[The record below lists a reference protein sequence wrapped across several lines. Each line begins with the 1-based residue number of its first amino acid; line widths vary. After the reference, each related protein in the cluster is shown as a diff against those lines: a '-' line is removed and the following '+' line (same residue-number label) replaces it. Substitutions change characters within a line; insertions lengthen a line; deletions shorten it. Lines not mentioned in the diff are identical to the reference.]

1 LTDTNVETFRRVI
14 EAFNAEGLDGAMR
27 YFDEEIEVYDPD
39 LPGNGTIRGHE
50 EVRRTIGQMVDSF
63 DQMTVRDFEFV
74 PAGDR
79 VVGLIHTTGRGE
91 GRRGQME
98 VQIRDAHTMTFRDG
112 KVVYWRLY
120 LDRAE
125 ALADA
130 GLNGPPRQDGA
141 AP

>member
-1 LTDTNVETFRRVI
+1 MSDTNVETFRRVI

-39 LPGNGTIRGHE
+39 LPGNGTIRGHD
-50 EVRRTIGQMVDSF
+50 EVRRTIGGMIDAF
-63 DQMTVRDFEFV
+63 DQMKVRDFEFV

-79 VVGLIHTTGRGE
+79 VVGLIHTAGRGE
-91 GRRGQME
+91 GRRGEME

-130 GLNGPPRQDGA
+130 GLDGRPRPDRA
-141 AP
+141 TR

>member
-1 LTDTNVETFRRVI
+1 MSDTNVEIFRRVI

-39 LPGNGTIRGHE
+39 LPGNGTIKGHE
-50 EVRRTIGQMVDSF
+50 EVRRTIGQMVDAF
-63 DQMTVRDFEFV
+63 EVMTVRDFEFR

-79 VVGLIHTTGRGE
+79 VVGLIHTAGRGE
-91 GRRGQME
+91 GRRGEME

-120 LDRAE
+120 LDPAE

-130 GLNGPPRQDGA
+130 GLDATPRPDR
-141 AP
+141 APR